1 MKTFLYAAG
10 ALIIATSAAQA
21 ASAASERAGGVTA
34 PTAQG
39 ERIPSNNSDY
49 FGGRDLA
56 PVMLQRDMGFQSP
69 APATNTGAVFRS
81 WTGNDNEG

>member
-1 MKTFLYAAG
+1 MKSFLYAAG

-21 ASAASERAGGVTA
+21 ASTASERAGGQTA

-39 ERIPSNNSDY
+39 ERLQNIQ
-49 FGGRDLA
+49 GQGIA
-56 PVMLQRDMGFQSP
+56 PVMLEREIGVATPPSP
-69 APATNTGAVFRS
+69 TSTGGVFRN

>member
-1 MKTFLYAAG
+1 MKSFLYAAS

-21 ASAASERAGGVTA
+21 ASTASDRAGGATA

-39 ERIPSNNSDY
+39 ERLP
-49 FGGRDLA
+49 LA
-56 PVMLQRDMGFQSP
+56 EGQRITPVMLQREFGGYSNPPSP
-69 APATNTGAVFRS
+69 TNTGAVFRS